1 MIYDLP
7 LPMVDEILNSDAD
20 PTVKD
25 MLRQL
30 LESNK
35 QLQATIGK
43 QTAQIEKLNSTIE
56 QKDAELAELRRALFG
71 RKSEK
76 MPPMN
81 REVKK
86 ARKTKERTEADK
98 KKTQGRRKKNNE
110 KKKTLPAKEINHEV
124 PSSE

>member
-20 PTVKD
+20 PTVKEL
-25 MLRQL
+25 LRQL

-35 QLQATIGK
+35 QLQATIEK
-43 QTAQIEKLNSTIE
+43 QTELIQ

-86 ARKTKERTEADK
+86 VRKTKERTEADK
-98 KKTQGRRKKNNE
+98 KKTQGRRRKNSE
-110 KKKTLPAKEINHEV
+110 KKKTLPAEEINHEV